1 MTRPAAFAP
10 PVVSCR
16 AQYSDDLGMARL
28 TPCSPDEEESIVDF
42 GAARQYGVVHE
53 DDDSIDIAG
62 LFLPLVNQSRNSTVV
77 AEQPLDF
84 TTLAQK

>member
-1 MTRPAAFAP
+1 M
-10 PVVSCR
+10 
-16 AQYSDDLGMARL
+16 
-28 TPCSPDEEESIVDF
+28 DF